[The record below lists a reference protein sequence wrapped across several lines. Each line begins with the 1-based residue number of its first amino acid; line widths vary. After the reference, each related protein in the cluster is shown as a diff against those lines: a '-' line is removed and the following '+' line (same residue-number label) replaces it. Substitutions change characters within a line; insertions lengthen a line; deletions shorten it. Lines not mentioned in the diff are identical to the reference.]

1 MAKYT
6 NDAKYINL
14 YNQATKTGEEYKRAL
29 ARLDAAK
36 PNTQGWTFAKVQYD
50 IAKRKY
56 DVAEAARL
64 ARKKEIDDAAAK
76 EKEDKESINAT
87 ALAKADI
94 PLIELEL
101 QKAINRGDKAAEAAA
116 RTALKAAQDKVA
128 GVKPV
133 VTPGSTTEGNPE
145 EITNNKF
152 KDYTV
157 NSDGTVTGPGSA
169 DASGVRTYFVSIK
182 NPDGSSSMQPYT
194 SVVKA
199 REEFLKRYPGPGG
212 LDKLKQELLAKNYIK
227 RSELSGYDWL
237 PGLDLMI
244 SKYTYE
250 AVSAVKYGGAKEA
263 PLIDVWFASSKG
275 GVSAG
280 TSKGGTFKD
289 SDLNLTT
296 IGDAYTEINEYM
308 IDAIGRAATQEEKDA
323 YYKDIN
329 TRELKSSVETV
340 SVRDSTGK
348 ITKSTRTG
356 AFLTPDERLNAKNAI
371 VINTLQGTDAGELL
385 KSAKGSQVAVQI
397 GLLQK
402 ASADY
407 GQPLTAGEALRYVI
421 AGGAEKDAIE
431 KQTEIMRLNAMT
443 VYSNLREHI
452 KDGGTV
458 KSITDQ
464 YARLKSLKLGIAIP
478 NSLVDQD
485 VIAAVTKEGG
495 LMSTAEFT
503 RQMQANPLWR
513 QTDEAHDV
521 AADFANTILKSFGF
535 MG

>member
-1 MAKYT
+1 
-6 NDAKYINL
+6 
-14 YNQATKTGEEYKRAL
+14 
-29 ARLDAAK
+29 
-36 PNTQGWTFAKVQYD
+36 
-50 IAKRKY
+50 
-56 DVAEAARL
+56 
-64 ARKKEIDDAAAK
+64 
-76 EKEDKESINAT
+76 
-87 ALAKADI
+87 
-94 PLIELEL
+94 
-101 QKAINRGDKAAEAAA
+101 
-116 RTALKAAQDKVA
+116 
-128 GVKPV
+128 
-133 VTPGSTTEGNPE
+133 
-145 EITNNKF
+145 
-152 KDYTV
+152 
-157 NSDGTVTGPGSA
+157 
-169 DASGVRTYFVSIK
+169 
-182 NPDGSSSMQPYT
+182 MQPYT